1 MALSLARGVIV
12 AILGLIAY
20 GLYTHPPF
28 ESVRRGEVLARTD
41 ALDGSVSVYTSGT
54 VLVLPGIHQVRRYSI
69 RDQVYR
75 PEESASATGP
85 APFQSIE
92 GLSIGVD
99 LAVRWT
105 VDRARLAQMSKEF
118 PDDIS
123 ADLVAPAVQ
132 GIVYP
137 TFARYSVR
145 EIFSQRRTQIR
156 DELIAELK
164 PKFTAMG
171 LVLREVE
178 MGKVDL
184 PPDYRAGMEK
194 LLSEELE
201 TEKIHY
207 TLQLKEAQ
215 VKQQQLEAE
224 ADKVRRQTAAEAAG
238 QEQVIAARAQEETM
252 KHILPFKQKQ
262 IEQRQLEAEADKVA
276 RIRTAEGAAEARRI
290 EAKGEADSRQKLA
303 DAEAYRLDLVG
314 KANAGQMEREGAL
327 VARYPLLIQKT
338 LADKLS
344 DKVQVIIAPLPAAG
358 KFIGSS
364 LIGDQSSPNSVD
376 DAAALASVST
386 APRQEPP
393 GDARARGIAR
403 HRGPGPR
410 RVARSAAHECYRT
423 HAAMAG
429 RCARGSRRTG
439 RIPEG
444 LRLSSRAGR
453 ILAGGC
459 GPAGRSL
466 RERRFRAS
474 RRAALPARKP
484 GIRGARH

>member
-1 MALSLARGVIV
+1 MSGRLDAFFEFVRRGLIEPLGRLGGLLVAALRSLTTGLWRFRWRVSMT
-12 AILGLIAY
+12 AILVSIIY
-20 GLYTHPPF
+20 GLCTHPPF
-28 ESVRRGEVLARTD
+28 ASVQRGEVLARTD
-41 ALDGSVSVYTSGT
+41 ALDGSVSVYTTGT

-75 PEESASATGP
+75 PTESASATGP
-85 APFQSIE
+85 APFQSVE

-105 VDRARLAQMSKEF
+105 VDLARLPQKTKEF

-145 EIFSQRRTQIR
+145 EIFSQRRTEIKQ
-156 DELIAELK
+156 ELIAALK
-164 PKFTAMG
+164 PKFTTMG
-171 LVLREVE
+171 LVLREVDI
-178 MGKVDL
+178 GKVDL

-224 ADKVRRQTAAEAAG
+224 ADKMRRQTAAEAAG

-262 IEQRQLEAEADKVA
+262 IQQRQLEAEADKVA

-290 EAKGEADSRQKLA
+290 EARGEADSRQKLA

-314 KANAGQMEREGAL
+314 KANSGQMEREGVL
-327 VARYPLLIQKT
+327 VTQYPLLIQKT

-344 DKVQVIIAPLPAAG
+344 DKVQVIIAPMPAAG

-364 LIGDQSSPNSVD
+364 LLGDQSPVNPI
-376 DAAALASVST
+376 DAAA
-386 APRQEPP
+386 
-393 GDARARGIAR
+393 
-403 HRGPGPR
+403 
-410 RVARSAAHECYRT
+410 AAVT
-423 HAAMAG
+423 SK
-429 RCARGSRRTG
+429 ARGSQ
-439 RIPEG
+439 
-444 LRLSSRAGR
+444 
-453 ILAGGC
+453 
-459 GPAGRSL
+459 
-466 RERRFRAS
+466 
-474 RRAALPARKP
+474 
-484 GIRGARH
+484 

>member
-1 MALSLARGVIV
+1 MSGRLDAFFALLIAGLGSLATALWRFRWRVVTV
-12 AILGLIAY
+12 AVLGLVI
-20 GLYTHPPF
+20 YTLCAHPPF
-28 ESVRRGEVLARTD
+28 ESVRRGEVLARTGG
-41 ALDGSVSVYTSGT
+41 LDGSATVYTAGT
-54 VLVLPGIHQVRRYSI
+54 VLVLPGIHQARRYST

-75 PEESASATGP
+75 PTESASATGP
-85 APFQSIE
+85 APFQSVE

-105 VDRARLAQMSKEF
+105 VDLSRLSQTAKEF

-123 ADLVAPAVQ
+123 EDLVAPTVQ
-132 GIVYP
+132 GVVYP

-145 EIFSQRRTQIR
+145 EIFSQRRTEIKQ
-156 DELIAELK
+156 ELIAALK
-164 PKFTAMG
+164 PKFAAIG
-171 LVLREVE
+171 LVLREVDI
-178 MGKVDL
+178 GKVDL

-201 TEKIHY
+201 TEKIGY

-215 VKQQQLEAE
+215 VKQRQLEAE

-262 IEQRQLEAEADKVA
+262 IEQRQLEAEAEKVS
-276 RIRTAEGAAEARRI
+276 RIRTAEGSAEARRI
-290 EAKGEADSRQKLA
+290 EAKGEADSRQRLA
-303 DAEAYRLDLVG
+303 EAEAYRLDLVG

-364 LIGDQSSPNSVD
+364 LIGDLNPVNPVEEPAATTSRVGGSP
-376 DAAALASVST
+376 
-386 APRQEPP
+386 
-393 GDARARGIAR
+393 
-403 HRGPGPR
+403 
-410 RVARSAAHECYRT
+410 
-423 HAAMAG
+423 
-429 RCARGSRRTG
+429 
-439 RIPEG
+439 
-444 LRLSSRAGR
+444 
-453 ILAGGC
+453 
-459 GPAGRSL
+459 
-466 RERRFRAS
+466 
-474 RRAALPARKP
+474 
-484 GIRGARH
+484 

>member
-1 MALSLARGVIV
+1 MSGRMDAVFEFVRRALIEPLGRLGGLAAIALTSLGISLWRFRWRLVIAGV
-12 AILGLIAY
+12 AGLAVY
-20 GLYTHPPF
+20 GLCTHPPF
-28 ESVRRGEVLARTD
+28 ESVPRGEVLVRTS
-41 ALDGSVSVYTSGT
+41 AVDGSVAVYTAGT
-54 VLVLPGIHQVRRYSI
+54 ILVLPAIHQVRRFST
-69 RDQVYR
+69 RDEVYR
-75 PEESASATGP
+75 PADSASATGP

-105 VDRARLAQMSKEF
+105 VDRDRLDRLSKDF
-118 PDDIS
+118 PDNIGT
-123 ADLVAPAVQ
+123 DLVAPAVQ
-132 GIVYP
+132 GVAYP

-145 EIFSQRRTQIR
+145 EIFSQRRTEIQR
-156 DELIAELK
+156 QLIAELR
-164 PKFTAMG
+164 PKFAAMG
-171 LVLREVE
+171 LVLRDVD

-224 ADKVRRQTAAEAAG
+224 ADKARRQTAAEAAG

-262 IEQRQLEAEADKVA
+262 IEQRQLEAQAEKVA

-290 EAKGEADSRQKLA
+290 EAKGEADSRQNLA
-303 DAEAYRLDLVG
+303 DAEAYRLELVG

-364 LIGDQSSPNSVD
+364 LLGDQGSSSVD
-376 DAAALASVST
+376 DRAAA
-386 APRQEPP
+386 
-393 GDARARGIAR
+393 
-403 HRGPGPR
+403 
-410 RVARSAAHECYRT
+410 AA
-423 HAAMAG
+423 
-429 RCARGSRRTG
+429 
-439 RIPEG
+439 
-444 LRLSSRAGR
+444 SRAGD
-453 ILAGGC
+453 
-459 GPAGRSL
+459 
-466 RERRFRAS
+466 S
-474 RRAALPARKP
+474 R
-484 GIRGARH
+484 

>member
-1 MALSLARGVIV
+1 MSARLDALFELVQR
-12 AILGLIAY
+12 GLIEPLGRLA
-20 GLYTHPPF
+20 GLLAAALRPLITGLWRFRWRVASAAVLVLMVHGLWTHPPF
-28 ESVRRGEVLARTD
+28 DSVHRGEVLARTD
-41 ALDGSVSVYTSGT
+41 TLDGSVSIYTAGT
-54 VLVLPGIHQVRRYSI
+54 VLVLPVIHQVRRYSI

-75 PEESASATGP
+75 PIESASATGR
-85 APFQSIE
+85 APFQSVE

-105 VDRARLAQMSKEF
+105 VDRARLAQMSKDF

-123 ADLVAPAVQ
+123 ADLVAPAVS

-145 EIFSQRRTQIR
+145 EIFSQRRTDIQR
-156 DELIAELK
+156 ELIAELK

-171 LVLREVE
+171 LVLRDVD

-207 TLQLKEAQ
+207 TLELKEAQ

-276 RIRTAEGAAEARRI
+276 RIRTAEGTAEARRI

-364 LIGDQSSPNSVD
+364 LLGDQSPVNPLVD
-376 DAAALASVST
+376 APASATS
-386 APRQEPP
+386 Q
-393 GDARARGIAR
+393 
-403 HRGPGPR
+403 
-410 RVARSAAHECYRT
+410 
-423 HAAMAG
+423 AG
-429 RCARGSRRTG
+429 
-439 RIPEG
+439 
-444 LRLSSRAGR
+444 
-453 ILAGGC
+453 
-459 GPAGRSL
+459 
-466 RERRFRAS
+466 AS
-474 RRAALPARKP
+474 R
-484 GIRGARH
+484 

>member
-1 MALSLARGVIV
+1 MSSRLDAFFEFVRRGIIEPLGRLGGSGLAGLRSLSAGLWRFRWRVVSIAVVGSIV
-12 AILGLIAY
+12 Y
-20 GLYTHPPF
+20 GLCAHPPF
-28 ESVRRGEVLARTD
+28 ESVRRGEVLARSD
-41 ALDGSVSVYTSGT
+41 ALDGSVSVYTAGT
-54 VLVLPGIHQVRRYSI
+54 VLVLPGIHQIRRYSI

-75 PEESASATGP
+75 PAESATATGP

-99 LAVRWT
+99 LTVRWT
-105 VDRARLAQMSKEF
+105 VDLSRLALKTREF
-118 PDDIS
+118 PDDIA

-145 EIFSQRRTQIR
+145 EIFSQRRMQIKQ
-156 DELIAELK
+156 ELIAQLS
-164 PKFTAMG
+164 PKFAAMG
-171 LVLREVE
+171 LVLREVDI
-178 MGKVDL
+178 GKVDL

-215 VKQQQLEAE
+215 VKQQQVEAE

-252 KHILPFKQKQ
+252 KHILPLKRKQ

-290 EAKGEADSRQKLA
+290 EAKGEADSRVTLA

-314 KANAGQMEREGAL
+314 KANAGQLEREGAL
-327 VARYPLLIQKT
+327 VSRYPLLIQKT

-364 LIGDQSSPNSVD
+364 LLGDQI
-376 DAAALASVST
+376 
-386 APRQEPP
+386 APHP
-393 GDARARGIAR
+393 GDSTSARAPA
-403 HRGPGPR
+403 PGK
-410 RVARSAAHECYRT
+410 SA
-423 HAAMAG
+423 
-429 RCARGSRRTG
+429 
-439 RIPEG
+439 P
-444 LRLSSRAGR
+444 
-453 ILAGGC
+453 
-459 GPAGRSL
+459 
-466 RERRFRAS
+466 
-474 RRAALPARKP
+474 
-484 GIRGARH
+484 